1 MINISKVKVVD
12 KSKGMEDN
20 IKVLDN
26 TKYAPSLTVLC
37 FWLCFATYLL
47 TGRHKLRSFLA
58 ASSTQNY
65 FLIARMLRFL

>member
-1 MINISKVKVVD
+1 MVNISKVKVVD

-26 TKYAPSLTVLC
+26 TKYAPSLSVLC

-47 TGRHKLRSFLA
+47 MVSNMWHLHMIAKVLRA
-58 ASSTQNY
+58 A
-65 FLIARMLRFL
+65 IC